1 MRVVVIGGTG
11 HIGTYL
17 VPRLVE
23 AGHAVTCVSRG
34 LRDAYTPHAAWER
47 VSRVAM
53 DRAAEEASG
62 QFGRRI
68 AELAPD
74 AVIDITCY
82 RLESAR
88 QLVDGLRGRVGR
100 FLHCGTIWVHGYNV
114 TVPTTEEQPR
124 RPLEEYGER
133 KAAIEAYLL
142 AEARGQGFP
151 AAVIHPGHMVGE
163 GWPPLNPQGHF
174 SPWVF
179 EKLARGEELALPH
192 LGLATFHHVHADDV
206 AQGFM
211 RALENWDNAAGQSF
225 HIVSEAAVT
234 QRGYA
239 EAVASWFGKEAR
251 LSFLPWEEWRR
262 TVTEQETFQTWRH
275 ITHSSHCSIAKA
287 RRLLGYEPRYTSFQ
301 TVREAVDWLVRQG
314 KIATG
319 DPRSA

>member
-17 VPRLVE
+17 VPLLVE
-23 AGHAVTCVSRG
+23 AGHAVKSVSRG
-34 LRDAYTPHAAWER
+34 LREPYAPHPAWAQVER
-47 VSRVAM
+47 VAL
-53 DRAAEEASG
+53 DRAAEEGSG
-62 QFGRRI
+62 NFGRRI
-68 AELAPD
+68 AGLAPE

-82 RLESAR
+82 TLESAR
-88 QLVDGLRGRVGR
+88 QLVDGLRGRVER

-114 TVPTTEEQPR
+114 VVPTIEEQPR

-133 KAAIEAYLL
+133 KAAIEAWLL
-142 AEARGQGFP
+142 EEARANRFP
-151 AAVIHPGHMVGE
+151 AAVVHPGHLVGE

-192 LGLATFHHVHADDV
+192 LGLATFHHVHAADV
-206 AQGFM
+206 AQGLL

-225 HIVSEAAVT
+225 HIVAEAAVT

-251 LSFLPWEEWRR
+251 LRFLPWDEWRA
-262 TVTEQETFQTWRH
+262 TVTEKEALQSWRH
-275 ITHSSHCSIAKA
+275 IAHSSHCSIAKA
-287 RRLLGYEPRYTSFQ
+287 ETLLGYAPRYTSFEA
-301 TVREAVDWLVRQG
+301 VRESVDWLVRQG
-314 KIATG
+314 KIAAG
-319 DPRSA
+319 

>member
-34 LRDAYTPHAAWER
+34 LRDPYAPHPAWKR
-47 VSRVAM
+47 VTRAAM
-53 DRAAEEASG
+53 DRAAEEAAG
-62 QFGRRI
+62 QFGHRI
-68 AELAPD
+68 AELAPE

-88 QLVDGLRGRVGR
+88 QLVDGLRGRVER
-100 FLHCGTIWVHGYNV
+100 FLHCGTIWVHGFNV
-114 TVPTTEEQPR
+114 TVPTVEEQPR

-142 AEARGQGFP
+142 EEARGNGFP
-151 AAVIHPGHMVGE
+151 AAVIHPGHIVGE

-174 SPWVF
+174 SLWVF
-179 EKLARGEELALPH
+179 EKLARGEEIALPH

-206 AQGFM
+206 AQGFQ
-211 RALENWDNAAGQSF
+211 RALENWDHAAGQSF

-239 EAVASWFGKEAR
+239 ETVAYWFGKEAR
-251 LSFLPWEEWRR
+251 LCFLPWEEWRR
-262 TVTEQETFQTWRH
+262 TVTEQEAFQSWRH
-275 ITHSSHCSIAKA
+275 VTHSSHCSIAKA

-301 TVREAVDWLVRQG
+301 AVREAVEWLARQG
-314 KIATG
+314 KMATG
-319 DPRSA
+319 

>member
-1 MRVVVIGGTG
+1 MRVVIIGGTG

-34 LRDAYTPHAAWER
+34 LRGPYAPHRAWEQVQR
-47 VSRVAM
+47 VIM

-62 QFGRRI
+62 SFGRRI
-68 AELAPD
+68 AQLEPE
-74 AVIDITCY
+74 AVVDITCY
-82 RLESAR
+82 RLECAR
-88 QLVDGLRGRVGR
+88 QLVDGLRGLAARL
-100 FLHCGTIWVHGYNV
+100 LHCGTIWVHGYNI

-142 AEARGQGFP
+142 EEARGNGFP

-192 LGLATFHHVHADDV
+192 LGLETFHHVHADDV

-211 RALENWDNAAGQSF
+211 CALENWENAAGQSF

-239 EAVASWFGKEAR
+239 EAAASWFGKEAR

-262 TVTEQETFQTWRH
+262 TVTDQEAFHAWRH
-275 ITHSSHCSIAKA
+275 ITHSSNCSIAKA
-287 RRLLGYEPRYTSFQ
+287 RKLLGYEPRYASFQ
-301 TVREAVDWLVRQG
+301 AIRESVEWLG
-314 KIATG
+314 KIPKEG
-319 DPRSA
+319 

>member
-34 LRDAYTPHAAWER
+34 LRDPYARRPAWER
-47 VSRVAM
+47 VTRVAM
-53 DRAAEEASG
+53 DRAAEEAAG

-68 AELAPD
+68 AELAPE

-82 RLESAR
+82 GLESAR
-88 QLVDGLRGRVGR
+88 QLVDGLRGRVER
-100 FLHCGTIWVHGYNV
+100 FLHCGTIWVHGSNV
-114 TVPTTEEQPR
+114 TVPTVEEQPR

-142 AEARGQGFP
+142 EEARGNRFP
-151 AAVIHPGHMVGE
+151 AAVIHPGHIVGV

-179 EKLARGEELALPH
+179 ERLARGEELALPH
-192 LGLATFHHVHADDV
+192 LGLETFHHVHADDV
-206 AQGFM
+206 AQGFE
-211 RALENWDNAAGQSF
+211 RALENWDHAAGQSF

-239 EAVASWFGKEAR
+239 EAAASWFGKEAR
-251 LSFLPWEEWRR
+251 LCFLPWEEWRR
-262 TVTEQETFQTWRH
+262 TVTEQEAFQSWRH
-275 ITHSSHCSIAKA
+275 VTHSSHCSIAKA
-287 RRLLGYEPRYTSFQ
+287 RKLLGYQPRYTSFQ
-301 TVREAVDWLVRQG
+301 AVREAVEWLVRQG
-314 KIATG
+314 KIAAG
-319 DPRSA
+319 

>member
-1 MRVVVIGGTG
+1 MRVVIIGGTG

-34 LRDAYTPHAAWER
+34 LRSPYAPHPAWEL
-47 VSRVAM
+47 VKRVAM
-53 DRAAEEASG
+53 DREKEEASG
-62 QFGRRI
+62 DFGRRI
-68 AELAPD
+68 AQLEPE

-88 QLVDGLRGRVGR
+88 QLVDGLRGLAARL
-100 FLHCGTIWVHGYNV
+100 LHCGTIWVHGYNV
-114 TVPTTEEQPR
+114 TVPTTEDQPR
-124 RPLEEYGER
+124 RPLEEYGAR
-133 KAAIEAYLL
+133 KAAIEACLL
-142 AEARGQGFP
+142 EEARGNRSP
-151 AAVIHPGHMVGE
+151 ATVIHPGHMVGE
-163 GWPPLNPQGHF
+163 GWAPLNPQGHF

-179 EKLARGEELALPH
+179 EKLARGEELTLPY

-225 HIVSEAAVT
+225 HVVSEAAVT

-251 LSFLPWEEWRR
+251 LSFLPWDEWRR
-262 TVTEQETFQTWRH
+262 TVNEQEAFQSWRH
-275 ITHSSHCSIAKA
+275 IAHSSHCSIAKA
-287 RRLLGYEPRYTSFQ
+287 RKLLGYEPRYTSFQ
-301 TVREAVDWLVRQG
+301 AVRESVDWLVREG
-314 KIATG
+314 KIAVG
-319 DPRSA
+319 